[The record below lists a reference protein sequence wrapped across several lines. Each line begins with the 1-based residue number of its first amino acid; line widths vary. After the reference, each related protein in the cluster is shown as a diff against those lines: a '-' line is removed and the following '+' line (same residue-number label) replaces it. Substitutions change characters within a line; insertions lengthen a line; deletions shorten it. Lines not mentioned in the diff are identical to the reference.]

1 MNFPEIAMQQAPG
14 MLNQYGGP
22 LGLAG
27 KLIGLG
33 KEEIEAGVPWWTWL
47 GIGILAGGMITYSSR
62 HTLERILE
70 K

>member
-1 MNFPEIAMQQAPG
+1 MNPYELAANHGPG
-14 MLNQYGGP
+14 LLNQYGGP

-27 KLIGLG
+27 KIVGLG
-33 KEEIEAGVPWWTWL
+33 ADELEAGVPWWAWV
-47 GIGILAGGMITYSSR
+47 GVGMMAGGILAYSSR